1 MNSYTWLVDSIDC
14 IPSLDGKTNVVSN
27 VHWRINATS
36 DAMKQ
41 ITIPSKTI
49 FNFDGSQTTIPE
61 QILTEPMYFVT
72 TCGVQPLTYTA
83 GSAFTEYEGLT
94 LETVIEWIKS
104 AMGTD
109 KVAEIQTQLDNMI
122 NDLANPSIVSPKLP
136 WSV

>member
-14 IPSLDGKTNVVSN
+14 IPSLEGKTNVVSN

-41 ITIPSKTI
+41 IKIPSKTI

-61 QILTEPMYFVT
+61 QIFTEPMYFVT
-72 TCGVQPLTYTA
+72 TCGVQTLTYTS
-83 GSAFTEYEGLT
+83 GSSFTEYEGLT
-94 LETVIEWIKS
+94 LEIVIDWVQI
-104 AMGTD
+104 AMG
-109 KVAEIQTQLDNMI
+109 AEQVTAIQTQLEKMI
-122 NDLANPSIVSPKLP
+122 NDLANPSIVSPTLP

>member
-1 MNSYTWLVDSIDC
+1 MNTYTWLVDSIDC

-36 DAMKQ
+36 DTMKQ

-72 TCGVQPLTYTA
+72 TYGVQPLTYTS
-83 GSAFTEYEGLT
+83 GNPFTEYAGLT
-94 LETVIEWIKS
+94 LETVIGWVQT

-109 KVAEIQTQLDNMI
+109 LVTTIQTQLDNMI
-122 NDLANPSIVSPKLP
+122 NDLANPKIVSPKLP
-136 WSV
+136 WA